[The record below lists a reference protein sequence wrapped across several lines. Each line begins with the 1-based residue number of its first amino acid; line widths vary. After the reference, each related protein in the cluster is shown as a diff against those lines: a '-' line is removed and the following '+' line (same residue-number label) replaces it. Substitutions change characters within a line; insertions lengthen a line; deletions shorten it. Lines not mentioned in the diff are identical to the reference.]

1 MVRLLMKLSKLLG
14 LVILVSS
21 LTLITTGL
29 IVNSYIDSV
38 LKKFNIQLEGKPFAL
53 SSLWGGNKSAKTESG
68 VTPGKADD
76 AAGSSSAK
84 PQDGA
89 IPALG
94 GVTAPSAASGSGSSD
109 AADGEGSAPAEGVA
123 PGVTGSAGASGSSTG
138 TGTSGTAE
146 PGATTVTPK
155 EDVVIPSDAIAKA
168 KDGLSPAEK
177 EKVFTTLISKIPAN
191 ELQTVLNA
199 VEDGLT
205 GSELTE
211 VEQIIAKYVSTEEY
225 DKLLELLKQ

>member
-53 SSLWGGNKSAKTESG
+53 SSLWGGSKPSSTGAGS
-68 VTPGKADD
+68 TPAKADD
-76 AAGSSSAK
+76 AAGASSAK

-89 IPALG
+89 VPAFG
-94 GVTAPSAASGSGSSD
+94 GVTEPPAEPGDGHDDATAGGRDAPAGGEAPGATGATGSS
-109 AADGEGSAPAEGVA
+109 S
-123 PGVTGSAGASGSSTG
+123 
-138 TGTSGTAE
+138 SGTATAD
-146 PGATTVTPK
+146 PALPPAATPK
-155 EDVVIPSDAIAKA
+155 EDVIIPSDAIAKA
-168 KDGLSPAEK
+168 KDGLSKEEK

-225 DKLLELLKQ
+225 DKLIELLKQ

>member
-1 MVRLLMKLSKLLG
+1 MKLSKLLG

-21 LTLITTGL
+21 LTLVTTGL

-53 SSLWGGNKSAKTESG
+53 SSLWGGSKPAKTESG
-68 VTPGKADD
+68 VTTGKSGD
-76 AAGSSSAK
+76 AEKPSSAK
-84 PQDGA
+84 TQDGA
-89 IPALG
+89 VPAFG
-94 GVTAPSAASGSGSSD
+94 GVTEPPAANGGGSGDSAA
-109 AADGEGSAPAEGVA
+109 GEGNAP
-123 PGVTGSAGASGSSTG
+123 TGGTTSGDTGAAGTSGSSTG
-138 TGTSGTAE
+138 TGTGSAAE
-146 PGATTVTPK
+146 PGAATTTPK

-168 KDGLSPAEK
+168 KDGLSTAEK
-177 EKVFTTLISKIPAN
+177 EKVFTTLISKIPAD

-225 DKLLELLKQ
+225 DKLIELLKQ

>member
-14 LVILVSS
+14 LVILVSL

-53 SSLWGGNKSAKTESG
+53 SSLWGGSKPAKTESG
-68 VTPGKADD
+68 STPLKTDD
-76 AAGSSSAK
+76 ETKSSSAK

-89 IPALG
+89 VPALG
-94 GVTAPSAASGSGSSD
+94 GVTEPPAASGGGAND
-109 AADGEGSAPAEGVA
+109 AAGERDAPVGGEA
-123 PGVTGSAGASGSSTG
+123 
-138 TGTSGTAE
+138 
-146 PGATTVTPK
+146 PGATGAAGSSSGGSGTDDPALQSKTTPA

-168 KDGLSPAEK
+168 KDGLSTAEK

-225 DKLLELLKQ
+225 DKLIELLKQ